1 MSPPTVE
8 LEDWLE
14 PLVPRFLTNRRH
26 DVVALRA
33 AIAAGDLAAL
43 RFMGHKLRGAA
54 AGYGF
59 AVIAEIGARL
69 EALAEGGDLAA
80 AAACLAELEHHLATL
95 KVVYR
100 PAGA

>member
-59 AVIAEIGARL
+59 AALADLGERL
-69 EALAEGGDLAA
+69 EAAGDAGA
-80 AAACLAELEHHLATL
+80 AAACVDELEGYLETVTVAYGRV
-95 KVVYR
+95 K
-100 PAGA
+100 